1 MHPAFRRQ
9 IAGFRWCDR
18 AGRLWRARRCGQARR
33 NRSVAK
39 ALLSH
44 SNLTQGQAMKVYD
57 PHKTTTE
64 VRQASPRLGN
74 FWVLIV
80 STALVVALF
89 AIIFLVFSANTP
101 ANTIN

>member
-1 MHPAFRRQ
+1 MS
-9 IAGFRWCDR
+9 
-18 AGRLWRARRCGQARR
+18 L
-33 NRSVAK
+33 K

-44 SNLTQGQAMKVYD
+44 SNLLEGQKMEVYD
-57 PHKTTTE
+57 PHKSTTE

-89 AIIFLVFSANTP
+89 AIIYIVFFSTQTP
-101 ANTIN
+101 PTAS

>member
-1 MHPAFRRQ
+1 
-9 IAGFRWCDR
+9 
-18 AGRLWRARRCGQARR
+18 
-33 NRSVAK
+33 
-39 ALLSH
+39 
-44 SNLTQGQAMKVYD
+44 MKVYD

-101 ANTIN
+101 TNTIN

>member
-1 MHPAFRRQ
+1 MP
-9 IAGFRWCDR
+9 
-18 AGRLWRARRCGQARR
+18 
-33 NRSVAK
+33 AK

-44 SNLTQGQAMKVYD
+44 SNLLEGHDMEVYD
-57 PHKTTTE
+57 PHKSTTE

-89 AIIFLVFSANTP
+89 AIVYIVFFANTP
-101 ANTIN
+101 PTAS